1 MKMDMVAM
9 IYFDVIDRVSKRT
22 PDGAILDECFAR
34 NQKNFVE
41 NRGTTHTSDV
51 RALDPGVNWG
61 DNHGPLSANRQNL
74 IKNAIQLAM
83 RKLRESRVTF
93 RLLPLK

>member
-1 MKMDMVAM
+1 MDMVAM

-34 NQKNFVE
+34 NQKNFCRE
-41 NRGTTHTSDV
+41 SWSDV